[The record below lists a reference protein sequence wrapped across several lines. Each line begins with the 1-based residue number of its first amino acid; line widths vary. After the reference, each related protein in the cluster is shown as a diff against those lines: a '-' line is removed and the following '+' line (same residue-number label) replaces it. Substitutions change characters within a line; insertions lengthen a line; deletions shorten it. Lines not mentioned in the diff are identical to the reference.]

1 MQRSTSASRHG
12 TRTPLQTPRRQ
23 FLATP
28 AAPAGAR
35 RPAASPPPCSTN
47 PAAHTNRTV
56 PYLRGVVDAQ
66 PDLAGPVV
74 VQVGEGHLGGGEQG
88 GREDKAGER
97 VSGRVGDSLRT
108 THLLGRS
115 SGSSS
120 GGDGGGGGG
129 SSSSSSRRQS
139 HLVFRADGRA
149 DDELVDVVELVPV
162 LR

>member
-1 MQRSTSASRHG
+1 M
-12 TRTPLQTPRRQ
+12 
-23 FLATP
+23 
-28 AAPAGAR
+28 
-35 RPAASPPPCSTN
+35 
-47 PAAHTNRTV
+47 
-56 PYLRGVVDAQ
+56 VDAQ

-129 SSSSSSRRQS
+129 SSSSSSGGSPTLYSVRMGVRMMSLLMSLNSFQS
-139 HLVFRADGRA
+139 CGDPKDRVRLT
-149 DDELVDVVELVPV
+149 LS
-162 LR
+162 